1 MSLSP
6 FRWSAYAARAIGLA
20 ARGTNPLVHHS
31 ITPLPPSP
39 IRSTLAAALT
49 SECAWRKLPPYGRSK
64 NQRVDGENRLALQ
77 TQRIHF
83 SILGD
88 LRQHQGVLVAQHDA
102 VTRGCRRPRSLH
114 HHAPQDLGSQRP
126 YQHVQRFDGGLSA
139 DQKTVPRRPDRA
151 AERHGVFLCRS
162 Q

>member
-88 LRQHQGVLVAQHDA
+88 LRRHQWFLGLRPAWRCTHTQHQGVLVAQHDA
-102 VTRGCRRPRSLH
+102 VTRG
-114 HHAPQDLGSQRP
+114 
-126 YQHVQRFDGGLSA
+126 
-139 DQKTVPRRPDRA
+139 
-151 AERHGVFLCRS
+151 
-162 Q
+162 